1 VTKTLAV
8 ALREFRSTVLTKGF
22 IIGVLMTPLLLLIVT
37 GAVILLKNQQ
47 GPRAAGVVLVVD
59 RSGLAAPQIKHQFSP
74 EGLKAEREATMKMI
88 NDAADKATKRM
99 GVSEQQTNMARSFAG
114 GALDQAMA
122 QAQIQV
128 SFLEPGEDLEP
139 HKAQLAEY
147 EPGAKGKAGQPMA
160 VVIIPP
166 ESVRPGDKGFTGYE
180 LYLPPKLD
188 FEIAARIR
196 ERFNRAIID
205 TRLAADE
212 RLHAAG
218 LDSAAIRALMQP
230 PEPRTVT
237 VTETGERA
245 SVGEL
250 AFVVPAGFMILLM
263 ISVFTAGQYL
273 LTTTIEEKSSR
284 VMEVLLS
291 ALSPMELMVGKIVG
305 QMAVGLLILCMY
317 SGLAIASLLA
327 FSLQHLLHPMNV
339 VYLIIFFFIAFF
351 LVASLM
357 ASIGSAVNEL
367 REAQTLM
374 SPVMITLIIPWLL
387 WMPIGR
393 APNSPLSTVLSF
405 VPGLNPFVMVI
416 RLAGSE
422 PIPAWQIPAS
432 ILIGIATVV
441 FAAWAAAK
449 VFRIGVLMYGKPP
462 NLATLIKWVRM
473 A

>member
-22 IIGVLMTPLLLLIVT
+22 IIGVLMTPVLILIVIA
-37 GAVILLKNQQ
+37 AVALLKNQQ
-47 GPRAAGVVLVVD
+47 GPRAAGSVAVID
-59 RSGLAAPQIKHQFSP
+59 RSGLAAPQVRHHFSP
-74 EGLKAEREATMKMI
+74 EGLKAEREAAMQFIQDT
-88 NDAADKATKRM
+88 ADRASKQM
-99 GVSEQQTNMARSFAG
+99 GVSKQQTQMARGLAG
-114 GALDQAMA
+114 SAVESLTQAT
-122 QAQIQV
+122 IHV
-128 SFLEPGEDLEP
+128 TILEPSADERQV
-139 HKAQLAEY
+139 KAEVAAF
-147 EPGAKGKAGQPMA
+147 EPGAKGRADQTLA
-160 VVIIPP
+160 LVVIPP
-166 ESVRPGDKGFTGYE
+166 QAVRPEADGRFGGYD

-188 FEIAARIR
+188 FEIAGRIR
-196 ERFNRAIID
+196 DRVNRAIVD
-205 TRLAADE
+205 ARLAADE

-218 LDSAAIRALMQP
+218 IDSAMVRAIMRT
-230 PEPRTVT
+230 PEPNTVT
-237 VTETGERA
+237 VTPTGERQ

-250 AFVVPAGFMILLM
+250 AFIVPAGFMILLM

-291 ALSPMELMVGKIVG
+291 AVSPMELMVGKITG
-305 QMAVGLLILCMY
+305 QMAVGLLILLMY
-317 SGLAIASLLA
+317 SGLAVVSLLA

-339 VYLIIFFFIAFF
+339 VYLIVFFFIAFF

-387 WMPIGR
+387 WMPISR
-393 APNSPLSTVLSF
+393 APNSPLATVLSF

-416 RLAGSE
+416 RLSGSE
-422 PIPAWQIPAS
+422 PIPAWQVPAS
-432 ILIGIATVV
+432 ILVGLGTVV

-462 NLATLIKWVRM
+462 NLGTLIKWVRM